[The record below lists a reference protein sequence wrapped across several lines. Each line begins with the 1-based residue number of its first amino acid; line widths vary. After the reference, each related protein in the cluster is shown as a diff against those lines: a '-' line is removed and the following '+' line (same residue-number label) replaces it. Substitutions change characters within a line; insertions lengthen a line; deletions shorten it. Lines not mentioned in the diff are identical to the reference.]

1 MRVAYS
7 TANGGTAMI
16 QASIPLDSS
25 FRVAKKATP
34 QSTYQQESTPDISPK
49 SVSYSEFIK
58 ANPNW
63 TPEAQSQINTPENIT
78 STRTTPDILSTV
90 AERPTWVPKTVS
102 GVTVDT
108 TAKAKTVIVTPAD
121 SMPTGPALANVTIDD
136 ITVDINL
143 NFSTGVNDSLNRA
156 MTYSIS

>member
-34 QSTYQQESTPDISPK
+34 QSTYQQESAPDISPK

-63 TPEAQSQINTPENIT
+63 TPETRSQINTPENIT

-90 AERPTWVPKTVS
+90 AEHPTWVPKTVS

-108 TAKAKTVIVTPAD
+108 TAKAKTVSNTIPTP
-121 SMPTGPALANVTIDD
+121 
-136 ITVDINL
+136 
-143 NFSTGVNDSLNRA
+143 
-156 MTYSIS
+156 

>member
-25 FRVAKKATP
+25 FRVAKKANTT
-34 QSTYQQESTPDISPK
+34 STYQQESVQDISPK
-49 SVSYSEFIK
+49 NISYSEFIK

-78 STRTTPDILSTV
+78 STRTT
-90 AERPTWVPKTVS
+90 
-102 GVTVDT
+102 
-108 TAKAKTVIVTPAD
+108 
-121 SMPTGPALANVTIDD
+121 
-136 ITVDINL
+136 
-143 NFSTGVNDSLNRA
+143 
-156 MTYSIS
+156 